1 LLVNEFKP
9 QYHKKKK
16 SERARNVLQD
26 IDGLNNK

>member
-16 SERARNVLQD
+16 NLRELEMFFKILMV
-26 IDGLNNK
+26 